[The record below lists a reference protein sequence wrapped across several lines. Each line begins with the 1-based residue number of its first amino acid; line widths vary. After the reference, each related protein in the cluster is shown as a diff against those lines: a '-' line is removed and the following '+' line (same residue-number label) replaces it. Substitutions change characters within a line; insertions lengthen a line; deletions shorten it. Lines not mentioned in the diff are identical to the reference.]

1 MGDGQTHFARHDAVP
16 PPRLRLTSFN
26 SQRGAETH
34 PRSHPPHPTIRDEPE
49 AGAALRGASRES
61 SFDGIF
67 FHDPHLTKSNRPRTP
82 SFPPAPARRAPLVHA
97 PPPGSDQTQKKKK
110 EREENASPVDPIAA
124 RSQTNGGTGG
134 RTGHPPNPRERH
146 LRPSSARSIAR
157 DDADKNKKTQLSEY

>member
-61 SFDGIF
+61 SFHGIF

-110 EREENASPVDPIAA
+110 KKNERRTPPPLTPSPPGAKRTEARADARATLPTHANAICGLPRPA
-124 RSQTNGGTGG
+124 RSLATT
-134 RTGHPPNPRERH
+134 RIKIKK
-146 LRPSSARSIAR
+146 PS
-157 DDADKNKKTQLSEY
+157 